1 MEIHLGIYLAVV
13 VASYQVIE
21 KKRLY
26 QPEDV
31 DRAPWL
37 EERKQEQTRTLASV
51 DVFHDFRFQDRVEAS
66 GITFVNQVT
75 DDSSRHFKAI
85 HYDHGNGIAVA
96 DVDGDGRLDV
106 YFTSQ
111 TGPNELWRNVGG
123 SRFENVTDRAG
134 VALDD
139 LISVAAS
146 FGDIDNDGDADLY
159 VTTVRH
165 GNHLFENDGTGVFR
179 DITESS
185 GTSYVGHS
193 SASVFFDYDRDGLLD
208 LYLCNV
214 GVYTTNELGARNYY
228 VGVLDAFAGHL
239 KHERTEHSIL
249 FRNLGGRRFQN
260 VTREVDLLDD
270 AWTGDASPMDLN
282 QDGFPDLY
290 VLNMQGDDEY
300 YQNVEG
306 KRFQRRSREVFPRT
320 PWGTMSVAAFDYD
333 NDGDI
338 DVLLTDMHSDMS
350 EEIGPER
357 EKLKSRMQWEEDFLR
372 TEGRSIFGNAFF
384 RNDGGDQFAEIS
396 DALGVETYWPWGVSV
411 GDVNAD
417 GFEDVFFTAGM
428 NYPLRY
434 GANSLLLNDGGRK
447 FHDSEF
453 VLGVEPRARGIAALS
468 YVLHASGEDRDL
480 ALVEA
485 YDLEG
490 EVEVWGARGSR
501 SSVIFDLDDDSD
513 LDIVTNEFND
523 RPMVLVSNL
532 SEKKTVRFLK
542 VKLNGSTSNR
552 FGIGAKVVVI
562 AAGSK
567 YTKVNDGK
575 SGYLSQS
582 LYPLYFGLGEA
593 AVVDRIE
600 VLWPSG
606 KAQRVEGPIQINQ
619 TLEIR
624 EP

>member
-1 MEIHLGIYLAVV
+1 MEIHLGIYLALV
-13 VASYQVIE
+13 VASYQATE
-21 KKRLY
+21 RKRLY

-31 DRAPWL
+31 NRAPWL
-37 EERKQEQTRTLASV
+37 EERKQEQTRTLASL
-51 DVFHDFRFQDRVEAS
+51 DVFHDFRFQDRVDTS

-75 DDSSRHFKAI
+75 DDSTRHFKAV

-96 DVDGDGRLDV
+96 DVDGDGRLDI

-111 TGPNELWRNVGG
+111 TGPNELWRNLGG
-123 SRFENVTDRAG
+123 GRFENVTDRAG

-139 LISVAAS
+139 LISVAGS

-165 GNHLFENDGTGVFR
+165 GNHLFENDGTGRFR

-185 GTSYVGHS
+185 GTTYVGHP

-214 GVYTTNELGARNYY
+214 GVYTTDELGALRYY
-228 VGVLDAFAGHL
+228 VGVLDAFAGHR
-239 KHERTEHSIL
+239 KPDRTEHSIL
-249 FRNLGGRRFQN
+249 FRNLGDRRFQV
-260 VTREVDLLDD
+260 VTEKVGLVDD

-282 QDGFPDLY
+282 EDGFPDLY

-300 YQNVEG
+300 YENVGG
-306 KRFQRRSREVFPRT
+306 KRFERKSREIFPRT
-320 PWGTMSVAAFDYD
+320 PWGTMGVAAFDYD
-333 NDGDI
+333 NDGDM
-338 DVLLTDMHSDMS
+338 DVMLTDMHSDMS
-350 EEIGPER
+350 EEVGPER
-357 EKLKSRMQWEEDFLR
+357 EKLKSRMQWDEDFLR
-372 TEGRSIFGNAFF
+372 TGGISIFGNAFF
-384 RNDGGDQFAEIS
+384 RNDGGMKFTEIS
-396 DALGVETYWPWGVSV
+396 DALGVETYWPWGFSV
-411 GDVNAD
+411 GDFNAD
-417 GFEDVFFTAGM
+417 GFDDIFITAGM
-428 NYPLRY
+428 NYPLRF
-434 GANSLLLNDGGRK
+434 GANSLLLNRRGEH
-447 FHDSEF
+447 FYDSEF
-453 VLGVEPRARGIAALS
+453 VLGLEPRERGISGLS
-468 YVLHASGEDRDL
+468 YVLDASGKDKGL

-485 YDLEG
+485 YDLTG
-490 EVEVWGARGSR
+490 EVEIWGARGSR
-501 SSVIFDLDDDSD
+501 SSVVFDLDDDSD

-532 SEKKTVRFLK
+532 SEKKAVRFLR
-542 VKLNGSTSNR
+542 VSLVGTNSNR
-552 FGIGAKVVVI
+552 FGVGAKVVVT

-593 AVVDRIE
+593 GAVDRIE

-606 KAQRVEGPIQINQ
+606 KAQNVEGPIAINQ